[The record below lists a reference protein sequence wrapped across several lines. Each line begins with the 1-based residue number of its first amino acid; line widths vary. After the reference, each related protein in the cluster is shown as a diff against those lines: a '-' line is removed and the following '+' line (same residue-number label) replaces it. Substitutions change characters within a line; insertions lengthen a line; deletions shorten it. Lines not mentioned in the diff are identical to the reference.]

1 MNSKERHEAR
11 YQRRKAA
18 REKKRAERLGK
29 YDDFDRLSAT
39 PSLLH
44 AHWEARRGVTFKASV
59 LRYDINQYKN
69 ATRQSHDL
77 RAGKDVRQRFYV
89 FDIRERGK
97 LRHIHS
103 LHYAE
108 RVIRRSVCTNA
119 LVPVL
124 SNGLIYDNSA
134 SLEGKGVSFAADRCE
149 AHLHRYFRETGSNEG
164 YIAVID
170 FKGYFDHILHAPL
183 KQIIDKTFSDKR
195 IVNLACG
202 FIDVTDWDKPPE
214 LRGQGLYIG
223 PEDSQIYAVAYP
235 NRIDHLL
242 KDDFRLKYYA
252 RYMDDSYII
261 HKDKA
266 ALKAILARL
275 MEEYARY
282 GIIPNKKKTQIV
294 KLSKGFTY
302 LKTRY
307 FLTKTGHVVKKPD
320 HDCIVRERRKL
331 KRMLHFYMDGIVTLD
346 QVSQSYMSWRGA
358 ILKRDAHRTV
368 QHMDDLFFSLYGAKP
383 WRLKHER
390 KVLHNERKTGSDH
403 GRNHRA
409 QNAAA

>member
-1 MNSKERHEAR
+1 
-11 YQRRKAA
+11 
-18 REKKRAERLGK
+18 
-29 YDDFDRLSAT
+29 
-39 PSLLH
+39 
-44 AHWEARRGVTFKASV
+44 
-59 LRYDINQYKN
+59 
-69 ATRQSHDL
+69 
-77 RAGKDVRQRFYV
+77 
-89 FDIRERGK
+89 
-97 LRHIHS
+97 
-103 LHYAE
+103 
-108 RVIRRSVCTNA
+108 
-119 LVPVL
+119 
-124 SNGLIYDNSA
+124 
-134 SLEGKGVSFAADRCE
+134 
-149 AHLHRYFRETGSNEG
+149 
-164 YIAVID
+164 
-170 FKGYFDHILHAPL
+170 
-183 KQIIDKTFSDKR
+183 
-195 IVNLACG
+195 
-202 FIDVTDWDKPPE
+202 
-214 LRGQGLYIG
+214 
-223 PEDSQIYAVAYP
+223 
-235 NRIDHLL
+235 
-242 KDDFRLKYYA
+242 
-252 RYMDDSYII
+252 MDDSYII

-403 GRNHRA
+403 GRNHGA